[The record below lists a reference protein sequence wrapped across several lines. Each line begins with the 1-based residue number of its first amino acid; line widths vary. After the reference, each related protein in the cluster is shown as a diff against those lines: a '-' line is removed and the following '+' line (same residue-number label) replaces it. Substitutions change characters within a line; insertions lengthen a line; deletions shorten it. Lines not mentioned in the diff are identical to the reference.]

1 MSFSTGPA
9 LRLATL
15 DTFEDPHEARSRYFG
30 ADAAAFG
37 WPRDPAQLAAKAQI
51 VEPSRYL
58 LASWD
63 DEPVGGAGS
72 YAFELTL
79 PGGVQV
85 DAAGVSDVGVVAT
98 HRRRGILTELMRRQL
113 GSLRD
118 AGTPVALLH
127 ASEGGI
133 YRRFGFGPCT
143 RWRQARVDTRR
154 VKFLDDVPSAEGS
167 THVLQREDALDALAA
182 VHDRVRR
189 RVPGGLSRP
198 ASWWPVVLGD
208 TDVYLGGTKDHL
220 VLVHRDGSG
229 APDGYAIYAVHQDW
243 SRGQANHELRVWELV
258 GDDAAVELALWRTLV
273 AHDLVAAVT
282 GPIAVDH
289 PLFDVVADGRQVGT
303 DWEQDLLWARPLD
316 VAALL
321 SARRYRVA
329 GRLVLRV
336 DDEAMPEVGG
346 TFELRVDGDGVG
358 ECRRSDGDA
367 ELQLGVSELGSVLL
381 GGTGWRRL
389 ARAGRLHGAPD
400 ALSLADEL
408 FAVDPAPWCWVR
420 F

>member
-1 MSFSTGPA
+1 MPLPTTDG

-15 DTFEDPHEARSRYFG
+15 DTFDDADVALATYFG

-37 WPRDPAQLAAKAQI
+37 WPRDPAQLAAKARI

-58 LASWD
+58 LATWD
-63 DEPVGGAGS
+63 GEPVGGAGS
-72 YAFELTL
+72 YALELTL
-79 PGGVQV
+79 PGGVLV
-85 DAAGVSDVGVVAT
+85 DAAGVSDVGVVTT
-98 HRRRGILTELMRRQL
+98 HRRRGILTALMGRQL
-113 GSLRD
+113 RSLLD

-133 YRRFGFGPCT
+133 YRRFGFGPST
-143 RWRQARVDTRR
+143 RWRQVRIDARR
-154 VKFLDDVPSAEGS
+154 VRFLESAPVAAGTS
-167 THVLQREDALDALAA
+167 HVLQRDDALDALVA

-220 VLVHRDGSG
+220 VLVHHDPDGT
-229 APDGYAIYAVHQDW
+229 PDGYALYAVHHDW
-243 SRGQANHELRVWELV
+243 SSGQAQHELRVWELV
-258 GDDAAVELALWRTLV
+258 GVDSTVELALWRTLV
-273 AHDLVAAVT
+273 EHDLVRTVT

-289 PLFDVVADGRQVGT
+289 PLFDVVVDGRQVGS

-316 VAALL
+316 VAGLL
-321 SARRYRVA
+321 SARRYRAA

-336 DDEAMPEVGG
+336 DDPVLADVAG
-346 TFELRVDGDGVG
+346 TFELRVDGDGAG
-358 ECRRSDGDA
+358 ECRRSDDGPQ
-367 ELQLGVSELGSVLL
+367 LHLGVAELGSLLL
-381 GGTGWRRL
+381 GGSSWRRL
-389 ARAGRLHGAPD
+389 ARAGRVRGAAG